1 MSQVRSGSFGPKRL
15 AKACML
21 ASMGGSDRA
30 CQNMGFIIQSSGSSS
45 YSPRAARPGDPCSKS
60 PYRPKF
66 PDSEARLNRLPLKYL
81 REIIVDA
88 CVAGKPPTET
98 GIEAVLRRHIAE
110 QQAQTTC
117 CGRCCGCTCGWA

>member
-1 MSQVRSGSFGPKRL
+1 MYDKHDTGRAIDAHRRVALGRPPMKSEIAL
-15 AKACML
+15 AEEDGKGTGIPTEDVNL
-21 ASMGGSDRA
+21 
-30 CQNMGFIIQSSGSSS
+30 Q
-45 YSPRAARPGDPCSKS
+45 
-60 PYRPKF
+60 KF

-81 REIIVDA
+81 RELIVDA
-88 CVAGKPPTET
+88 CVAGKPPTEA